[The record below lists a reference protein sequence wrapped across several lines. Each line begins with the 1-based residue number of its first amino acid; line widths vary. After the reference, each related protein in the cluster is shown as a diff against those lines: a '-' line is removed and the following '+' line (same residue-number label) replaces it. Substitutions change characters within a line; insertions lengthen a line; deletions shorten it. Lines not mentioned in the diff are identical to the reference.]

1 MANSSPLRPV
11 DDYLL
16 DARNSPEAQ
25 RRKHAEAQRE
35 HEIVLQRAL
44 HALSLHELAEA
55 QREIEEQERRR
66 VQRVAE
72 EAKRIEA
79 ERQAKIRQL
88 EDEAHLAAQ
97 KAKPIPKPV
106 VQPPPPAPAPVPAPA
121 PASTPKQEAPKPAAP
136 STTPQ
141 PAASTAVS
149 KPTNGANPF
158 GANPFGTPSQP
169 AASQPA
175 ASPFAKL
182 APTATSTPA
191 PAPTP
196 APAVKAPTPA
206 SAAASAATPTPAPA
220 QPPKPDRHI
229 EIHKKL
235 KELRNFMALQS
246 KQNPALKARMGD
258 MRRDIRKSFGQLTSG
273 GLKENK
279 VPVARIAATLQAGLN
294 NEVPSEPIDPNQFV
308 LEPRTQAVE
317 GCQHNEG
324 LLPSLYLYL
333 LNIFAKAAISQ
344 FINESGAD
352 PRTAEYIGQVVVKVY
367 SEAQFL
373 WRGQTM
379 IDMLV
384 AKYRV
389 VCPVLFGFRGN
400 DRMERGRAQV
410 GWRKEDGRWIA
421 EQYHID
427 RMTGLGAGFA
437 AITLRDF
444 SRVKRTT
451 PWPPTVY
458 WTALAQI
465 VNTPAA
471 EMSETQCYVLKAMI
485 ADNETKFLGFYGNA
499 GIAALRCAL
508 VDYPSRI
515 PKSTAAS
522 ETLKVLAKTI
532 NVRTGLDLEQM

>member
-16 DARNSPEAQ
+16 EARNSPEAQ

-35 HEIVLQRAL
+35 HELVLQRAL

-55 QREIEEQERRR
+55 QREIAEQERRR

-88 EDEAHLAAQ
+88 EDEARLAAQ

-106 VQPPPPAPAPVPAPA
+106 VHAPPPEPAP
-121 PASTPKQEAPKPAAP
+121 TPKQEAPKPAAA
-136 STTPQ
+136 SITPTLPP
-141 PAASTAVS
+141 PAAAAAVAA
-149 KPTNGANPF
+149 KPTN

-169 AASQPA
+169 V

-182 APTATSTPA
+182 APPTASTPTPA
-191 PAPTP
+191 PAP

-206 SAAASAATPTPAPA
+206 LSTAATPTPAPA
-220 QPPKPDRHI
+220 QLPKPDRHM

-294 NEVPSEPIDPNQFV
+294 NEVPSELIDPNQFV
-308 LEPRTQAVE
+308 LEPRTQAAE
-317 GCQHNEG
+317 GCQHNEA

-333 LNIFAKAAISQ
+333 LNIFSKAAIAQ

-410 GWRKEDGRWIA
+410 GWRKEGGRWIA

-458 WTALAQI
+458 WTALARI

-485 ADNETKFLGFYGNA
+485 ADNETKFLGFYGSA

-532 NVRTGLDLEQM
+532 NVRTGLDLEKM